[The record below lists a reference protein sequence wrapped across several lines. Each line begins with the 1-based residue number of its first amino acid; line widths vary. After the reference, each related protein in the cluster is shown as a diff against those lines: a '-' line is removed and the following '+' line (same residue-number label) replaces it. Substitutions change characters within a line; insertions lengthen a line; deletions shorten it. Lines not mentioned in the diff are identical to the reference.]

1 MKIKIIAFGKTREEY
16 LKKAIS
22 DYLKRVC
29 FYCQVEW
36 IEIVLLTNSKS
47 IRQRINKLKQELQ
60 SHFVIAMDE
69 KGSEYTSREFAGFI
83 EKMMVSGKEHI
94 AFLLG
99 GHDGLSLELLKS
111 ADMTISLSRLTFT
124 HQMVRLIFI
133 EQLYRAFTIIK
144 GEAYHH

>member
-1 MKIKIIAFGKTREEY
+1 MKIKIITIGKTREEY
-16 LKKAIS
+16 LKKGIS

-29 FYCQVEW
+29 FYCHVEW
-36 IEIVLLTNSKS
+36 IEIVLPTNSKS
-47 IRQRINKLKQELQ
+47 IRQRIKKLKKDLHG
-60 SHFVIAMDE
+60 HFVVAMDE
-69 KGSEYTSREFAGFI
+69 KGAEYTSREFAGFI
-83 EKMMVSGKEHI
+83 EKMMVSGKEQI
-94 AFLLG
+94 TFILG
-99 GHDGLSLELLKS
+99 GHNGLELELLNS